1 MYMIWLVIVWNGQQR
16 PIAIPAVL
24 VLSGEAITTAAAS
37 TRAFAAA
44 VVLAVALTIV
54 LAIALATFPLG
65 HFYTCRT
72 EC

>member
-1 MYMIWLVIVWNGQQR
+1 MYMIWLVTVGNGQQR
-16 PIAIPAVL
+16 PIAIPTFL
-24 VLSGEAITTAAAS
+24 VLSGEAFTVAAAT

-44 VVLAVALTIV
+44 AVRAIAVA
-54 LAIALATFPLG
+54 TFLLG